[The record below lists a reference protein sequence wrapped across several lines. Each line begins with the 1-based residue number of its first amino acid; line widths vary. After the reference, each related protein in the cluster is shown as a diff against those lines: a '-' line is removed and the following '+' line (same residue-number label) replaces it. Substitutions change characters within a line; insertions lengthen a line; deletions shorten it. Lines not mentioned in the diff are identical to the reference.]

1 MYIAFERSTAVIFF
15 KVLLFEEGK
24 VQLESVGE
32 PSTLLHLVFGSPKAI
47 MICLWFVLDSFT
59 HS

>member
-47 MICLWFVLDSFT
+47 MICL
-59 HS
+59 